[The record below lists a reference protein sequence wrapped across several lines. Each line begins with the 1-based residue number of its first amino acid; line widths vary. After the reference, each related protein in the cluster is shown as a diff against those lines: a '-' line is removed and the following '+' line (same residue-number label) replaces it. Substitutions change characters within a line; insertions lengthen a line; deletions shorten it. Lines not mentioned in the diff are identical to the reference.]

1 MMRLFWCAILVVAG
15 CDMGGPAFIG
25 LEPMRISVGGSDFTI
40 RQRNDW
46 GGVIRT
52 NVERA
57 LDPSAVADKI
67 LITIQ

>member
-1 MMRLFWCAILVVAG
+1 
-15 CDMGGPAFIG
+15 MGGPAFIG

-67 LITIQ
+67 LIAIQ